1 MFFSWLF
8 LLLFIFVLVIDVV
21 SVIPIIFVDFQGR
34 RKEINVIVYS
44 IIFLGELITKG
55 INM

>member
-21 SVIPIIFVDFQGR
+21 SVVPIIFVDFQGR